1 MLPEWLDMKY
11 KNVYYVTELLKSK
24 TLTFYISKLVDEQSE
39 KNLIGYTNNS
49 PL

>member
-1 MLPEWLDMKY
+1 MKY